1 MIVAFLGPSLP
12 ASEARGALV
21 LPPARQ
27 GDIWRALRL
36 RPRAIAL
43 IDGVFESQPSVWH
56 HEILDALDAG
66 VAVFGGASMGA
77 LRAAEL
83 HGFGMVGVGRIFR
96 WYRDG
101 TIADDAEVA
110 LLHGEAE
117 HGFVPLTVP
126 QVNVRWAA
134 QEAVR
139 AGVLRPGE
147 ARALVLRSARIFYQE
162 RTWAPLLQS
171 LPAAALAKWKKW
183 RVPDLKAQDARETLR
198 AAAGAPRRTAQS
210 GRKELATRSPR
221 QPAPSSLVRRR
232 RGSAEDLWRRPD
244 AAALSDAG
252 LRRALLA
259 GWARELGLRA
269 TAAEIE
275 AALQQWRSA
284 LATRDLPAATGLDD
298 AEVVRLCEEL
308 ALERLVLDHAQRFI
322 NDGPSAD
329 EALLAEARLRGLAP
343 GSLPGTAKGTARESR
358 PRRKR

>member
-12 ASEARGALV
+12 AAEAQGATV

-27 GDIWRALRL
+27 GDVWRALRL
-36 RPRAIAL
+36 NPRAIAL

-83 HGFGMVGVGRIFR
+83 HTRGMIGVGRIFR

-101 TIADDAEVA
+101 EIEDDSEVA
-110 LLHGEAE
+110 LLHGAAE
-117 HGFVPLTVP
+117 HGFRPLTVP

-139 AGVLRPGE
+139 AGVLQK
-147 ARALVLRSARIFYQE
+147 AAALALVERSARIFYQE
-162 RTWAPLLQS
+162 RSWPLVLQG
-171 LPAAALAKWKKW
+171 LPVAALEKWKKW
-183 RVPDLKAQDARETLR
+183 RVPDLKMQDARETLQAAR
-198 AAAGAPRRTAQS
+198 AVLQS
-210 GRKELATRSPR
+210 RPASPR

-232 RGSAEDLWRRPD
+232 RAQAGELWQRPD
-244 AAALSDAG
+244 AAALADAG

-259 GWARELGLRA
+259 GWARDLGLRA
-269 TAAEIE
+269 TAAEVEAARAAWRTAAGARAE
-275 AALQQWRSA
+275 AALDAAQA
-284 LATRDLPAATGLDD
+284 LRF
-298 AEVVRLCEEL
+298 CEEL
-308 ALERLVLDHAQRFI
+308 ALERLVLDHAARFV

-329 EALLAEARLRGLAP
+329 EALLAEARLRGLTSRTPPPKAGRRGR
-343 GSLPGTAKGTARESR
+343 GSGPRRGSQSPR
-358 PRRKR
+358 PRSPRRR